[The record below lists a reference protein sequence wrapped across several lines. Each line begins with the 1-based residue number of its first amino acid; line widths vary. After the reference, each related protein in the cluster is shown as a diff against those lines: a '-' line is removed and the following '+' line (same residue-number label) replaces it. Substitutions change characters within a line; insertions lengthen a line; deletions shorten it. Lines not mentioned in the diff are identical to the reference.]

1 MRGVGLR
8 LRLIRPTGLSLLRT
22 SLVQLAG
29 EAVNNLTPTANM
41 GGEAVKVYLLRQ
53 HGVAER
59 GGVT

>member
-1 MRGVGLR
+1 MLR
-8 LRLIRPTGLSLLRT
+8 I

-59 GGVT
+59 GRVT